1 MGVEATENR
10 EDSDGVMAMIRMTL
24 SMIKNEVTWQQTEL
38 DFTMKIY
45 SLTKQPPYHNITVDK
60 ILCKFSVIDFTSA
73 LSTFLHHNF
82 PGTTVL
88 PSIYDQF
95 NTYKQLMI
103 KTPQNPYLSEHK
115 QTDRI
120 QMSPFVK
127 ENGRSPE

>member
-1 MGVEATENR
+1 MATNKQAE
-10 EDSDGVMAMIRMTL
+10 S
-24 SMIKNEVTWQQTEL
+24 EL
-38 DFTMKIY
+38 DFTVKIY
-45 SLTKQPPYHNITVDK
+45 SLAKQPPYDNITVDN
-60 ILCKFSVIDFTSA
+60 ILCKFSAIDFTSA

-82 PGTTVL
+82 PGTTIL
-88 PSIYDQF
+88 PSIYDRF
-95 NTYKQLMI
+95 DPYKQLMI